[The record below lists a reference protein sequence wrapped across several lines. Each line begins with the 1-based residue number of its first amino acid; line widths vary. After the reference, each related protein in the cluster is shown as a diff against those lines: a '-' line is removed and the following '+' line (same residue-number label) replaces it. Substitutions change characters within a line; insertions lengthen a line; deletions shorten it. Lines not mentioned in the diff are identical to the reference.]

1 MSKPRTPR
9 SNDRRQ
15 IARIYRTSYPRADT
29 CQILTCLSLS
39 VIQSPIILPGGRIL
53 LRRLSGTERHAAF
66 LYRFFPR
73 NSKLDSHWT
82 SNPSLHCSQPPLRT
96 WITRYTYTY
105 YISRRGQTS
114 QNRDTFVYTY
124 IPLRTLDL
132 GGSDRSPR
140 ATTGGNTKDFHGL
153 VVRAKCVVHE
163 LAEGENS
170 ARGQRRDI
178 TRTDDRRAETPWKR
192 GAPATLR

>member
-15 IARIYRTSYPRADT
+15 IARIYRTSYPRADP

-82 SNPSLHCSQPPLRT
+82 SNPFTALFPASSSNLDHKVYVYVLYIQAWTDITEPRHLR
-96 WITRYTYTY
+96 IH
-105 YISRRGQTS
+105 
-114 QNRDTFVYTY
+114 VYTVMY
-124 IPLRTLDL
+124 TGLGRIGSFTTSHHRRQHQGFPWTRGSREMRGSRVGRGRKFGART
-132 GGSDRSPR
+132 
-140 ATTGGNTKDFHGL
+140 A
-153 VVRAKCVVHE
+153 A
-163 LAEGENS
+163 
-170 ARGQRRDI
+170 
-178 TRTDDRRAETPWKR
+178 
-192 GAPATLR
+192 